1 MTIFAI
7 SIAIIICIGL
17 PVSGLI
23 ITSKELSRR
32 EADYQLLRKHYTEK
46 FFRLEELEELH
57 DSMTRARDLWEDKY
71 RKLRVDYKKLGDK
84 HDDVVKQFDDYHRKA
99 MESEAHWH
107 DMLAIELDRLADI
120 AGDNDDAEF
129 EAIKEACTPIYEHI
143 AEWESKKL

>member
-17 PVSGLI
+17 PVAEAI
-23 ITSKELSRR
+23 IANKQLSRR

-71 RKLRVDYKKLGDK
+71 RKLKVDYKKLGEK
-84 HDDVVKQFDDYHRKA
+84 HDNVVKEFDEYHRRVMDK
-99 MESEAHWH
+99 EARRH
-107 DMLAIELDRLADI
+107 
-120 AGDNDDAEF
+120 DAEF
-129 EAIKEACTPIYEHI
+129 MDELSLELEQRFIEELNSRMPIVEGDNN
-143 AEWESKKL
+143 